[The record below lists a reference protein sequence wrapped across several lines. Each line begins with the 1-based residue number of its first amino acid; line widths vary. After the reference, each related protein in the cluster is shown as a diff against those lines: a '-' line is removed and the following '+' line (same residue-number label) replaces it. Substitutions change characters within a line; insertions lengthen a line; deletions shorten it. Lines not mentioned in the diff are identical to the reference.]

1 MLALEGRSI
10 KIAIWVAIGALFSLA
25 LLADTERAL
34 AHGDTIRLSYARIQ
48 PERLVVVEGTTVH
61 FHNANQSGA
70 PCTVIVEEPK
80 ARSPILGR
88 AEGWH
93 YTFARAGSFSF
104 FIEQFPSRGGK
115 VIVTPDPK
123 SKKTEPQP

>member
-1 MLALEGRSI
+1 MLTLKGRSM
-10 KIAIWVAIGALFSLA
+10 KMTLWVAIGTLFSLI
-25 LLADTERAL
+25 LLANPERAL
-34 AHGDTIRLSYARIQ
+34 AHGDTIRLSYARVQ
-48 PERLVVVEGTTVH
+48 PERLVVVAGTTVH

-70 PCTVIVEEPK
+70 PCTVVIDEGK
-80 ARSPILGR
+80 AQSPILGR

-93 YTFARAGSFSF
+93 YTFENAGTFSF

-123 SKKTEPQP
+123 SDQATTQP